1 MGQCRYCSAS
11 GWKLRTNR
19 HGVCKSCSELIQTMA
34 DCNLTTIKAAL
45 ALVRTAR
52 DPAAQDSHCATALK
66 AAEELLAFE
75 KRALCEVRPHPSSV
89 IEMLHAK
96 RADLREKS
104 RCANTPTQTRDSGLA
119 RSAPVGESKMVPI
132 PVASMPEQN
141 VSEGEGTGGNPIPD
155 HQGWLTDDD
164 PQNQW
169 WAWGRNQSTMLCR
182 ESSSE
187 KDRRGVDRTAVDCY
201 ALLNPGGILGQL
213 ENLSAGGL
221 FLRAGETRPVGSK
234 VRLIVSTGSG
244 PIAAWGVVRWI
255 RDAAAN
261 DPGPTGRGMGIEFTE
276 ISAELSQ
283 HLRSY
288 LNFVV
293 ASQETAA
300 KPIAV

>member
-19 HGVCKSCSELIQTMA
+19 HGLCKSCGELIQTIA
-34 DCNLTTIKAAL
+34 ECRLATIKAAL
-45 ALVRTAR
+45 ALVRSAKN
-52 DPAAQDSHCATALK
+52 PAAQDSHCATALK

-75 KRALCEVRPHPSSV
+75 KRALCEVRPRPSSV

-96 RADLREKS
+96 RADLQEKNLS
-104 RCANTPTQTRDSGLA
+104 DTKPTRPV
-119 RSAPVGESKMVPI
+119 PVGESKTAPI
-132 PVASMPEQN
+132 PVASIPTPMPEHD
-141 VSEGEGTGGNPIPD
+141 VSEGQGLGGNPTRD
-155 HQGWLTDDD
+155 DQGYLTDDGPD
-164 PQNQW
+164 NQW
-169 WAWGRNQSTMLCR
+169 WAWGRNQSTVLCR

-187 KDRRGVDRTAVDCY
+187 KDQRGVDRTAVDCY
-201 ALLNPGGILGQL
+201 ALLNPGGVLGQL

-234 VRLIVSTGSG
+234 VRLIVNTGCG
-244 PIAAWGVVRWI
+244 PVVAWGVVRWI
-255 RDAAAN
+255 RGDDADGPGAA
-261 DPGPTGRGMGIEFTE
+261 GQGMGIEFTE

-283 HLRSY
+283 YLRSY

-293 ASQETAA
+293 ASQETAV